1 MKKILIL
8 NKDYYNGILE
18 YTLTGDTLSVMCN
31 FENALSFDVK
41 ATYILELHSAKK
53 PHLKPYKIC
62 EAKFTGASASFSGNV
77 SEKVLASYGYI
88 PLDIDTFV
96 ITERKLSDTDFRV
109 FIKAFTGLIWDVDA
123 KYKGMKVSA
132 LENAKEKL
140 ESIKKRAGD
149 ENYEKLKQHYLN
161 KIEKALKAHTE
172 IKDFPQP
179 YKWYFIKGLQPICSL
194 SALKHA
200 LFNPLVSEGIFQA
213 GGYYMGIYNNHLAIA
228 LKTENCDMPFTNLAD
243 VEQNFFDAQNTHKY
257 CTVGILLEDDGQ
269 YFEKILAIGTK

>member
-1 MKKILIL
+1 MKKTIIL

-31 FENALSFDVK
+31 FENALSFDGK

-53 PHLKPYKIC
+53 PHLKPYKIS
-62 EAKFTGASASFSGNV
+62 EAKFTGASVSFSGKV
-77 SEKVLASYGYI
+77 SEKALASYGYI

-96 ITERKLSDTDFRV
+96 ITERKLSDTDFKV

-123 KYKGMKVSA
+123 KYKNLEPSA

-140 ESIKKRAGD
+140 ENIKKRAGD

-161 KIEKALKAHTE
+161 KIEKALEAHTE
-172 IKDFPQP
+172 TKDFPPP
-179 YKWYFIKGLQPICSL
+179 YRWYFIKGLQPVCSL
-194 SALKHA
+194 SALKHT
-200 LFNPLVSEGIFQA
+200 LFNPLVSENIFQA

-228 LKTENCDMPFTNLAD
+228 LKTVNCDMPFTNLSD
-243 VEQNFFDAQNTHKY
+243 VAQNFFDTANTHKY
-257 CTVGILLEDDGQ
+257 CAVGILLENDGQ